1 MIPTARRWLA
11 AGAVAL
17 LAVIARP
24 ETARSA
30 IDPAITEAVDAVR
43 GASVHEARAPLRALW
58 RLWETHDPTQVEAAL
73 VALSED
79 ERLAAPTR
87 VYAGVLSA
95 YARRRRGDIHAA
107 TRSLDELGYVSD
119 WMVLGPFDNDNRTG
133 LAQDL
138 VAEAELAEPIVLDR
152 SYVGKEGSVR
162 WRPSPDVHH
171 FGVLDLAALVRPE
184 RDVCVVATTYLR
196 SKDASPRRVSLWAGA
211 AGAFR
216 LYFDDELVIEDEA
229 YRQLDTDRRAAVV
242 QLGRGY
248 HRVTAKVCGDES
260 PPAFTLR
267 IGDER
272 GGTTDQ
278 VEVAAT
284 EAAGTDAA
292 ARRRAASQTKPK
304 RPPARLAGPL
314 QHFEAALEAAGDEP
328 SAALLEAYARYLL
341 VTGGDDVT
349 NHEARDLA
357 TRAAERA
364 PTVDRLLLAS
374 SLVDDRNAHRALVD
388 RADALAR
395 TRGER
400 LEVMHARARLARS
413 GASPQ
418 DAFPIYD
425 EILRIDPLA
434 TEALLGKVD
443 LYVEA
448 GLGRTALATLRRASE
463 ARPRS
468 VALLR
473 SLAGQL
479 RALGRDTEAADVEA
493 RYAALR
499 FDDASYL
506 ESQMRL
512 AVARRD
518 RDGVEAWARRLL
530 AIEPASQWAHGALA
544 KARLALG
551 DRDGAIAAYREGLAI
566 APEDIGTLRALS
578 DLYGVIGD
586 RDQQLSLL
594 QQILRIQP
602 QAKAIRAYVDHIAPR
617 GERADEKYAWSPEKF
632 LEKRAITDDRHP
644 LRTLRKLEVTT
655 VYDNGLASHFT
666 QVVFQPLTDEAAAEA
681 RRYAFAYD
689 ADRQIVQLRA
699 AKVYRRDG
707 RVDEAIQSGEAPL
720 NDPSINMY
728 TLQRR
733 FVVEFPRLDP
743 GDVVELR
750 YRIEDV
756 AARNEMS
763 DYFGEIA
770 YLQST
775 DPVASAEYVLIAPK
789 DKPLHV
795 ATGPASSAMLGK
807 VKREVTT
814 KGDDRI
820 YRFTVDDA
828 PPIETEPRMPRLGE
842 LLAHVHVSTFASW
855 SEVGTWYW
863 SLAKDKLAADDEV
876 RALARELTKGLTEP
890 REKVAAIY
898 DHVTNETRYVAL
910 EFGIEGIRPRKA
922 ALTLAR
928 GWGDCK
934 DKATLFVSMLD
945 EVGIEA
951 ELVLVRTQLRGGFD
965 PQVAS
970 LAPFDHAIAYVPSLD
985 LYLDGT
991 AEDTGT
997 AELPAMDRSAM
1008 ALRITGGTGKLVQ
1021 LPEPPATT
1029 SKDTQ
1034 KATLRPRADGTMA
1047 FSLSLEAAG
1056 VDASSYRKRYQ
1067 SEATRR
1073 ERATQDLAA
1082 VLGPVELAESARGL
1096 KVDNLEDAEKPVRL
1110 EVEGTAKLTREGS
1123 ASSVPTGPPW
1133 SMVRRYAPSSS
1144 RTHDL
1149 LVGARRESEAIWTIE
1164 VPAGMTV
1171 QSLPQPV
1178 KIDTPFGTFELTVEQ
1193 TGRRVVART
1202 YLRLDAARIDA
1213 ADYPAWRSF
1222 CQAVDASAGAPVLL
1236 Q

>member
-1 MIPTARRWLA
+1 MNGTIRRSA
-11 AGAVAL
+11 AAIAIVVLG
-17 LAVIARP
+17 VIATPRL
-24 ETARSA
+24 AQSA
-30 IDPAITEAVDAVR
+30 IDPAITEATAAVR
-43 GASVHEARAPLRALW
+43 AADEHEARAPLRALW
-58 RLWETHDPTQVEAAL
+58 RLWETHDPTHVEAAL

-79 ERLAAPTR
+79 ERLARPTR

-95 YARRRRGDIHAA
+95 YARRRHGDIRAA
-107 TRSLDELGYVSD
+107 THTLDELGYVAD

-133 LAQDL
+133 LGQDL
-138 VAEAELAEPIVLDR
+138 VVEGELAEPIVVDR
-152 SYVGKEGSVR
+152 SYVGKEGAVR
-162 WRPSPDVHH
+162 WRTSPDVHR

-184 RDVCVVATTYLR
+184 RDVCVVATTYVR
-196 SKDASPRRVSLWAGA
+196 SKDAKPRKISLWAGA

-216 LYFDDELVIEDEA
+216 LYFDTELVLEDEA

-248 HRVTAKVCGDES
+248 HRITAKVCGDES
-260 PPAFTLR
+260 PPAFSLR
-267 IGDER
+267 VGDER

-284 EAAGTDAA
+284 EAASTDAA
-292 ARRRAASQTKPK
+292 ARLRAVTAKPK
-304 RPPARLAGPL
+304 RPTGRLVGPL
-314 QHFEAALEAAGDEP
+314 QHFEKALASAGDEAP
-328 SAALLEAYARYLL
+328 APLLEAFARYLL

-357 TRAAERA
+357 SRAAERA

-388 RADALAR
+388 RAEALAR
-395 TRGER
+395 TRQER
-400 LEVMHARARLARS
+400 LDVLLARARLARS

-425 EILRIDPLA
+425 DILRLEPLA

-448 GLGRTALATLRRASE
+448 GLGRTALSTLRRASE

-473 SLAGQL
+473 ALAGQL

-518 RDGVEAWARRLL
+518 RAGVEAWARRLL

-551 DRDGAIAAYREGLAI
+551 DREGAIAAYRNGLAI
-566 APEDIGTLRALS
+566 APEDVNTLRALS
-578 DLYGVIGD
+578 DLYGVIGK

-594 QQILRIQP
+594 QQILRIRP
-602 QAKAIRAYVDHIAPR
+602 QAKAVRAYVDHIAPR
-617 GERADEKYAWSPEKF
+617 GERADEKYAWAPERF
-632 LEKRAITDDRHP
+632 LGERAVTDDRHP

-789 DKPLHV
+789 DKPLVV
-795 ATGPASSAMLGK
+795 ATGPASSAMLAK
-807 VKREVTT
+807 VKKNVVT

-828 PPIETEPRMPRLGE
+828 PALETEPRMPRLGE

-855 SEVGTWYW
+855 NEVGSWYW

-876 RALARELTKGLTEP
+876 RALARELTKGLSDP

-934 DKATLFVSMLD
+934 DKATLFVAMLD

-965 PQVAS
+965 PKVAS

-1008 ALRITGGTGKLVQ
+1008 GLRITGGTGKLVQ
-1021 LPEPPATT
+1021 LPEPAATT
-1029 SKDTQ
+1029 SHDTQ
-1034 KATLRPRADGTMA
+1034 KATLRPRADGSMPFTLA
-1047 FSLSLEAAG
+1047 LEAQG
-1056 VDASSYRKRYQ
+1056 VDAPSYRKRYQ

-1073 ERATQDLAA
+1073 ERVAQDLAA
-1082 VLGPVELAESARGL
+1082 VFGPVELADSARGL
-1096 KVDNLEDAEKPVRL
+1096 RVKNVQDQEAPVAL
-1110 EVEGTAKLTREGS
+1110 EVEGTAKLKREGS
-1123 ASSVPTGPPW
+1123 ALSVPTGPPW
-1133 SMVRRYAPSSS
+1133 SMVRRYAPNSS

-1149 LVGARRESEAIWTIE
+1149 LVGARRQSEAVWTIE
-1164 VPAGMTV
+1164 VPAGMKV

-1193 TGRRVVART
+1193 TGRRIVART
-1202 YLRLDAARIDA
+1202 YLRLDAARIA
-1213 ADYPAWRSF
+1213 PADYPAWRSF